1 MKNYISAFILITVL
15 SACEDA
21 TNTIEQAQEAV
32 DSIKDKIDSID
43 MDQLNLEQFGDA
55 TKSAKVLA
63 SSIEEAL
70 NVDFSDPHAIVEVKE
85 HIANAYRCLI
95 DVSSESSAEKFMNKV
110 MASINNEEAESLI
123 EKGIEKAKAVQK
135 CVL

>member
-1 MKNYISAFILITVL
+1 MG
-15 SACEDA
+15 
-21 TNTIEQAQEAV
+21 
-32 DSIKDKIDSID
+32 
-43 MDQLNLEQFGDA
+43 QLNLEQFGDSA
-55 TKSAKVLA
+55 KSAKVLA

-70 NVDFSDPHAIVEVKE
+70 NVDFSDPDAIVEVKE

-95 DVSSESSAEKFMNKV
+95 DISS
-110 MASINNEEAESLI
+110 ESLI